1 MKSNTLNKSEK
12 ILIAIYDLDKEKKN
26 KITVEDV
33 AVKLWK
39 IWPSEFCMRGYPKYP
54 NNDIQK
60 HITKP
65 LDNNWI
71 VGGVYG
77 YKLTEKGI
85 DYAEKLKGIKVKK
98 SERGKI
104 NEEPR
109 FIKTEFIRIIN
120 SKIFK
125 YYSHDKKMDF
135 LESDLFEFL
144 GTSPRSLNTKDRN
157 IFLTRYNSVVKDVI
171 PFCKKISNKDAD
183 AKKILEIWE
192 RLSSKF
198 KGLINKKSR
207 TKNEKEI

>member
-1 MKSNTLNKSEK
+1 MKKEDLNKSEK
-12 ILIAIYDLDKEKKN
+12 ILIAIYELDKDRKE

-65 LDNNWI
+65 LDNNW
-71 VGGVYG
+71 VTGGVYG
-77 YKLTEKGI
+77 YKITEKGRN
-85 DYAEKLKGIKVKK
+85 YAEQLKKIKPKK
-98 SERGKI
+98 KKREEI
-104 NEEPR
+104 NEQPR
-109 FIKTEFIRIIN
+109 FIKTEFTRIIN
-120 SKIFK
+120 SKLFK
-125 YYSHDKKMDF
+125 YYSQDNKMDF

-171 PFCKKISNKDAD
+171 PFCREISDKDEEAKI
-183 AKKILEIWE
+183 IVEIWGK
-192 RLSSKF
+192 LSSKF
-198 KGLINKKSR
+198 KDLLSKKFGA
-207 TKNEKEI
+207 KNE